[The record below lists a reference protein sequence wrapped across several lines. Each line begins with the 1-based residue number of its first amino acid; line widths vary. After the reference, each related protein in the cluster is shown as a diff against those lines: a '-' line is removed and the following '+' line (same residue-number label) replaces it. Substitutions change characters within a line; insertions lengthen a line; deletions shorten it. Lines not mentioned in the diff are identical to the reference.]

1 MPDDIQLPTALSG
14 VITKL
19 EGVSFCM
26 DGATHLIHTLTGATR
41 LKGRDGKVTSILAK
55 HADGKTHL
63 MVMGYPTWG
72 SECKHLS
79 VYHVALA
86 KEVNQVLAGDDLF
99 PWPWIAND

>member
-14 VITKL
+14 VITNL
-19 EGVSFCM
+19 DGVRFCM

-41 LKGRDGKVTSILAK
+41 LKGRNDEVASILAK
-55 HADGKTHL
+55 YADGKTKL
-63 MVMGYPTWG
+63 TVMGYLTWG
-72 SECKHLS
+72 AECRYLS

-86 KEVNQVLAGDDLF
+86 KDVNQVLAGDDIF